1 MAYSCAYFR
10 HEHDTLEQAQQ
21 QKYEHICRKLQLKA
35 GETLVDIGCGWGGM
49 LIYAAKHY
57 GVHGVSLVVAIVAVT
72 AYWWLAAKPV
82 DEEPVVGW
90 QQQATGQLWARDQA
104 DAHGYSHFGKLSIA
118 ILANRL

>member
-10 HEHDTLEQAQQ
+10 YENDTLEQAQQ

-57 GVHGVSLVVAIVAVT
+57 GVRGVGCSLVERA
-72 AYWWLAAKPV
+72 
-82 DEEPVVGW
+82 
-90 QQQATGQLWARDQA
+90 
-104 DAHGYSHFGKLSIA
+104 S
-118 ILANRL
+118 